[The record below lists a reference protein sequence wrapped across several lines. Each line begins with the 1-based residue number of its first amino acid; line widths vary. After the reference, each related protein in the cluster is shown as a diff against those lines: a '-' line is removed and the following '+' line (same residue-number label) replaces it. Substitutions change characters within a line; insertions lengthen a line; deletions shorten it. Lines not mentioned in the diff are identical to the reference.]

1 MSAFIYAM
9 IFLFTMMLPSYAD
22 NSLLQ
27 EQLNT
32 QKKIMELQSKRIDEL
47 EFLIKEF
54 QKNLPKKE
62 DIKDV
67 SVEDLTIF
75 R

>member
-9 IFLFTMMLPSYAD
+9 IFLFTTMLPSFAD
-22 NSLLQ
+22 NSSLQ

-32 QKKIMELQSKRIDEL
+32 QKTIVELQSKRIDEL

-54 QKNLPKKE
+54 QKNLPEKKS
-62 DIKDV
+62 IKDA
-67 SVEDLTIF
+67 SVEDL
-75 R
+75 